1 MIFKIITRT
10 LLLIILS
17 IIGYWYYPLAD
28 TGPLTLEYPTIA
40 ESGAALE
47 AAIAERESKIE
58 NLKPNNEARFV
69 WADSTKRKTPYSIV
83 YLHGFSASEHEGYPV
98 HETIAK
104 KYGMNMFLS
113 RLSHHGTEGVE
124 SFDGMT
130 ADGLADSAMEAIAI
144 GKQIGEKVI
153 LMGTSTGGT
162 VGLMA
167 QAFDPSLHAAIYYS
181 PNIRIYDPNSALMRK
196 PFGVQLAKYI
206 TGKEHYRMSKAD
218 LLKDYWTYE
227 YRFEALPV
235 LMELLDETMTE
246 ETFQKVKQ
254 PTLVLAYYKN
264 EEEQDKVVSVKAI
277 DEMVSQLGVPADKIV
292 YKKLATVGNHVMTC
306 DIQSSDIGVVVEET
320 SDFIENV
327 LGISSVENKLSLE

>member
-17 IIGYWYYPLAD
+17 IIVYWYYPLAS
-28 TGPLTLEYPTIA
+28 TGPLTLEYPAIA
-40 ESGAALE
+40 SSGQVLE
-47 AAIAERESKIE
+47 TEIAERESKIE
-58 NLKPNNEARFV
+58 NIKPNNEARFV
-69 WADSTKRKTPYSIV
+69 WADSTKNKTPYSIV

-113 RLSHHGTEGVE
+113 RLSHHGTEGVG

-153 LMGTSTGGT
+153 IMGTSTGGT

-167 QAFDPSLHAAIYYS
+167 QAFDPFIHAAIYYS
-181 PNIRIYDPNSALMRK
+181 PNIRIFDPNS
-196 PFGVQLAKYI
+196 
-206 TGKEHYRMSKAD
+206 TD
-218 LLKDYWTYE
+218 LLKDYWTHE

-246 ETFQKVKQ
+246 ETFNKVKQ

-277 DEMVSQLGVPADKIV
+277 DEMFEQLATSDDKKV
-292 YKKLATVGNHVMTC
+292 YKKLPTVGNHVMTC
-306 DIQSSDIGVVVEET
+306 DIQSADIEIVVKET

-327 LGISSVENKLSLE
+327 LGLSPVGK